1 MAKKK
6 LVEHWDPDTRT
17 VDLHEVDPAVDHP
30 QHYNMGR
37 IEVIDIIEDAD
48 LNFNLG
54 NVIKYVLRAP
64 HKGEPVQDL
73 EKALWYLGRELNR
86 VRKVSSEP
94 G

>member
-6 LVEHWDPDTRT
+6 VVEHWDPETRT
-17 VDLHEVDPAVDHP
+17 VELHEADPAVDHP
-30 QHYNMGR
+30 THYNKGR
-37 IEVIDIIEDAD
+37 IEVIDIIEDHD

-73 EKALWYLGRELNR
+73 EKALWYLGRELTR
-86 VRKVSSEP
+86 VRRTDS
-94 G
+94 GTR